1 MRWVIAAVA
10 LIVAGVAAAQPVRRY
25 DLYIY
30 NPGGDAAD
38 VYAIAAGYRSAA
50 LEVRGCGDVTLDLNP
65 QTLIA
70 DLRAQR
76 RIRDDTVIVISGR
89 NSRTELGPCAADVA
103 DEQDDDDDDRL
114 DDGGLVVIENMSASQ
129 ARRTLRT
136 LDAAPEAIREQ
147 MLDAVGL

>member
-10 LIVAGVAAAQPVRRY
+10 LVIAGAAAAQPVRHY

-30 NPGGDAAD
+30 DAGGDAAD
-38 VYAIAAGYRSAA
+38 VYAIAAGNRSAS
-50 LEVRGCGDVTLDLNP
+50 LEVRGCGDVTLDLNA
-65 QTLIA
+65 QALVA

-76 RIRDDTVIVISGR
+76 RTRDDTVIVISGR
-89 NSRTELGPCAADVA
+89 NSRTELGPCAADTTDDG
-103 DEQDDDDDDRL
+103 DEQYEGV

-136 LDAAPEAIREQ
+136 LDAAPADIREQ
-147 MLDAVGL
+147 MLSAVGL